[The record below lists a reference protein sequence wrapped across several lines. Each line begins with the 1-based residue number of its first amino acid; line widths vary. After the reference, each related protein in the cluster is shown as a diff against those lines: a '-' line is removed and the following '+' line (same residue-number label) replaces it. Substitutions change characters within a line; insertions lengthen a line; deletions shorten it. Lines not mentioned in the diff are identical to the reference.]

1 MWRWRGCFQKFTQG
15 IHKPVKQRSCRFIWN
30 TAEEHVPPKTELI
43 TVSPAPEIPHLPMA
57 ESPHLPMA
65 ESPQKVPQ
73 FYRRVLPQSCISFY
87 SQEGKKIFHE
97 ALESGHMECY
107 FKLAAQ
113 FRTQDEPA
121 FCGLTTLVIALN
133 ALEVDPGEVWK
144 GPWRWYHETM
154 LDCCIPISLVEQ
166 EGITFNQFI
175 CLAECNSLDTQPT
188 KSGTGGTLEQFREKV
203 VEYSKRDDA
212 FLILSY
218 SRKTLNQTG
227 DGHFSPVGG
236 YHPEKDLVLMLDTAR
251 FKYPPHWVS
260 VELLWD
266 AMHALDKST
275 GEPRGYLTVRQK
287 TSSHVEQ
294 KNMLALFKLSPSFD
308 IANSN
313 VFSAGI
319 SPFIC
324 QWQDWLE
331 KDSVEQQ
338 DMKQTLQYIIK
349 NLNNCAK
356 AGEVKET
363 VFTTQIDIKCA
374 GDISQAHA
382 CVVHQLLSSI
392 GKTPLFTAVTDFL
405 THHGGDQHLD
415 RLGCIASNMS
425 PVQAECL
432 VDKLGTA
439 HFVVMFLLSW
449 PYETSGPQT
458 NQNNDVLIRL
468 LVEMHSESCE
478 KLLGGESN
486 VLRKQF
492 SSLLKL
498 QKEKMAR
505 KKMCG
510 CRKC

>member
-1 MWRWRGCFQKFTQG
+1 
-15 IHKPVKQRSCRFIWN
+15 
-30 TAEEHVPPKTELI
+30 
-43 TVSPAPEIPHLPMA
+43 MA

-144 GPWRWYHETM
+144 GPWRWFHERM
-154 LDCCIPISLVEQ
+154 LYSCVPISLVEQ
-166 EGITFNQFI
+166 EGINFDQFV
-175 CLAECNSLDTQPT
+175 CLAGCNSLDTQPT

-203 VEYSKRDDA
+203 IEYTKRDDA

-218 SRKTLNQTG
+218 SRITLNQSG

-251 FKYPPHWVS
+251 FKYPPHWIP

-266 AMHALDKST
+266 AMHAMDEST
-275 GEPRGYLTVRQK
+275 GEPRGYLTVTK
-287 TSSHVEQ
+287 ITSLQTEQ
-294 KNMLALFKLSPSFD
+294 TNILALFKISSSFD
-308 IANSN
+308 ISN
-313 VFSAGI
+313 INVVSAGI

-324 QWQDWLE
+324 QWQEWLK

-338 DMKQTLQYIIK
+338 DSKQTLQYIIK

-356 AGEVKET
+356 AGEVDET
-363 VFTTQIDIKCA
+363 VFTTQIDIKYA
-374 GDISQAHA
+374 GNISQAHA

-392 GKTPLFTAVTDFL
+392 EKTPLFTAVTDFL
-405 THHGGDQHLD
+405 THHGEDQHLD
-415 RLGCIASNMS
+415 RLGCINSKLC
-425 PVQAECL
+425 PVQAGCL
-432 VDKLGTA
+432 IDKLGTA
-439 HFVVMFLLSW
+439 HFVVMFILSW
-449 PYETSGPQT
+449 PYEACDAKVT
-458 NQNNDVLIRL
+458 NNNAVLDRL
-468 LVEMHSESCE
+468 VVMMLSEFHENILS
-478 KLLGGESN
+478 GESN

-498 QKEKMAR
+498 QKEKMAKR
-505 KKMCG
+505 KKCN
-510 CRKC
+510 CHKKS

>member
-1 MWRWRGCFQKFTQG
+1 
-15 IHKPVKQRSCRFIWN
+15 
-30 TAEEHVPPKTELI
+30 
-43 TVSPAPEIPHLPMA
+43 MA

-144 GPWRWYHETM
+144 GPWRWFHERM
-154 LDCCIPISLVEQ
+154 LYSCVPISLVEQ
-166 EGITFNQFI
+166 EGINFDQFV
-175 CLAECNSLDTQPT
+175 CLAGCNSLDTQPT

-203 VEYSKRDDA
+203 IEYTKRDDA

-218 SRKTLNQTG
+218 SRITLNQ
-227 DGHFSPVGG
+227 S
-236 YHPEKDLVLMLDTAR
+236 
-251 FKYPPHWVS
+251 
-260 VELLWD
+260 
-266 AMHALDKST
+266 
-275 GEPRGYLTVRQK
+275 GEPRGYLTVTK
-287 TSSHVEQ
+287 ITSLQTEQ
-294 KNMLALFKLSPSFD
+294 TNILALFKISSSFD
-308 IANSN
+308 ISN
-313 VFSAGI
+313 INVVSAGI

-324 QWQDWLE
+324 QWQEWLK

-338 DMKQTLQYIIK
+338 DSKQTLQYIIK

-356 AGEVKET
+356 AGEVDET
-363 VFTTQIDIKCA
+363 VFTTQIDIKYA
-374 GDISQAHA
+374 GNISQAHA

-392 GKTPLFTAVTDFL
+392 EKTPLFTAVTDFL
-405 THHGGDQHLD
+405 THHGEDQHLD
-415 RLGCIASNMS
+415 RLGCINSKLC
-425 PVQAECL
+425 PVQAGCL
-432 VDKLGTA
+432 IDKLGTA
-439 HFVVMFLLSW
+439 HFVVMFILSW
-449 PYETSGPQT
+449 PYEACDAKVT
-458 NQNNDVLIRL
+458 NNNAVLDRL
-468 LVEMHSESCE
+468 VVMMLSEFHENILS
-478 KLLGGESN
+478 GESN

-498 QKEKMAR
+498 QKEKMAKR
-505 KKMCG
+505 KKCN
-510 CRKC
+510 CHKKS